1 MKFLINYNKGR
12 KVYNS
17 KKDFNQTQSTKKNNS
32 NNKSFNKENNNEIN
46 NQTLKKIK
54 VYQDIEIFNQDI

>member
-17 KKDFNQTQSTKKNNS
+17 KKYFSQTQSTKK
-32 NNKSFNKENNNEIN
+32 I
-46 NQTLKKIK
+46 
-54 VYQDIEIFNQDI
+54 